1 MTRQEKFDLFIQMR
15 QEKKTYQEIADFFGT
30 TRKGVATYCRIHG
43 LQYSEEELKEAQK
56 RSANNHWTM
65 STSCWEKK
73 IKEKWGD
80 GVSFVSVVERID
92 GEAKLKCKCN
102 FCEASFVIAATT
114 LRHDKGLEYQCKVCA
129 DKKKKEE
136 KVNKAIEKQGK
147 THRLITELKGQ
158 SFMSFCSCG
167 LVIDQGHK
175 CCDQCKRQKAK
186 ETRRRLDRKKET
198 KRRMR
203 CKGGDWS
210 ITLKDLY
217 ERDYGI
223 CYLCGCR
230 CDWRDGQ
237 WKDGAFIVGP
247 TYPSIEHVVPLSKGG
262 THEWN
267 NVKLACWICNTRKG
281 AR

>member
-1 MTRQEKFDLFIQMR
+1 MTRQEKLDLFIQMR

-56 RSANNHWTM
+56 RGANNHW
-65 STSCWEKK
+65 SLSQSCWEKK
-73 IKEKWGD
+73 IKEKYGE
-80 GVSFVSVVERID
+80 GVSFVSVADRID
-92 GEAKLKCKCN
+92 GEAIVECQCN
-102 FCEASFVIAATT
+102 YCGTLFLISAST
-114 LRHDKGLEYQCKVCA
+114 LRHNKRISYQCGVCA
-129 DKKKKEE
+129 GRKKKEE

-147 THRLITELKGQ
+147 SHRLVPKIKGQ
-158 SFMSFCSCG
+158 QGFNLCKCG
-167 LVIDQGHK
+167 LFLLPGQRV
-175 CCDQCKRQKAK
+175 CDQCKQQKAK
-186 ETRRRLDRKKET
+186 ETDRKKET

-203 CKGGDWS
+203 CKGGDWNIS
-210 ITLKDLY
+210 LKDLY
-217 ERDYGI
+217 ERDQGI

-247 TYPSIEHVVPLSKGG
+247 TYPSIEHVIPLSKGG